1 MKKNAVGGLVHSR
14 TLLPHRAPILFGLLL
29 LTLSGCTQIR
39 VRSDFDPQTDFSKLQ
54 TYGWLPD
61 LQATTDPRLDSKLL
75 DRRVREAVDRQL
87 AAKGYRKVDDDTA
100 SFRVAY
106 HVYLQRQSQTVH
118 EPVGPYTYR
127 WWGGMG
133 PTYTYQYDEGT
144 LLVDVIDP
152 QTNVLTWRGSA
163 TAIVDPRAS
172 VQERGERIDRAV
184 ASLLEKFPPQ
194 PK

>member
-1 MKKNAVGGLVHSR
+1 MDAR
-14 TLLPHRAPILFGLLL
+14 TLLPHRTLILFGLLL
-29 LTLSGCTQIR
+29 LTLPGCTQIR
-39 VRSDFDPQTDFSKLQ
+39 VQSDFDPKANFSGLQ
-54 TYGWLPD
+54 TYAWLPD
-61 LQATTDPRLDSKLL
+61 LKPTTDPRLDSKLL

-87 AAKGYRKVDDDTA
+87 AAKGYRKVEDATP
-100 SFRVAY
+100 SFWVAY
-106 HVYLQRQSQTVH
+106 HPHVQRQSQAVH

-127 WWGGMG
+127 WWGAMG

-144 LLVDVIDP
+144 LMVDVIDP
-152 QTNVLTWRGSA
+152 RTNVLMWRGAA
-163 TAIVDPRAS
+163 TAIIDPSAS